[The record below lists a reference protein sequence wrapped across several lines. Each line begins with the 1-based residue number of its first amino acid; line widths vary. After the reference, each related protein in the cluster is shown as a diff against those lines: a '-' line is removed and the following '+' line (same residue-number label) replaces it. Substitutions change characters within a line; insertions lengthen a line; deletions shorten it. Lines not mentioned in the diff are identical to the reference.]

1 MQIMAMANTLSCNDC
16 DIIFRLDFLKIGLLH
31 NWHILIYHSASS
43 IVWHSLSHCETK
55 IGLGIDSEQNLVW
68 LCKGIKS
75 VNKARKWFY
84 LDIDFLNI
92 ALLQAYSFY
101 DKS

>member
-1 MQIMAMANTLSCNDC
+1 M
-16 DIIFRLDFLKIGLLH
+16 
-31 NWHILIYHSASS
+31 
-43 IVWHSLSHCETK
+43 SHCETK

-75 VNKARKWFY
+75 VNKAREWFC

-92 ALLQAYSFY
+92 ALLQAYNFY
-101 DKS
+101 DTSW

>member
-1 MQIMAMANTLSCNDC
+1 MAIANALSCNDKNC

-31 NWHILIYHSASS
+31 NYHILIYHSASI
-43 IVWHSLSHCETK
+43 IVWHSVSYCETK

-68 LCKGIKS
+68 LYKGIKS

-92 ALLQAYSFY
+92 GLLQA
-101 DKS
+101 

>member
-1 MQIMAMANTLSCNDC
+1 M
-16 DIIFRLDFLKIGLLH
+16 
-31 NWHILIYHSASS
+31 
-43 IVWHSLSHCETK
+43 SHCETK

-75 VNKARKWFY
+75 VKKAREWFY

-92 ALLQAYSFY
+92 ALLQAYNFY
-101 DKS
+101 DTS